1 MENIKAVVSLGHE
14 ALGVTTMDQKKVVC
28 AVIKGERLD
37 TGTPAGYLS
46 AIIRY
51 AYENPEYRKV
61 ILEEVK
67 RLEGKKK

>member
-1 MENIKAVVSLGHE
+1 MIELGE
-14 ALGVTTMDQKKVVC
+14 QRLKKLMDQKKVVC

-61 ILEEVK
+61 ILEEVE